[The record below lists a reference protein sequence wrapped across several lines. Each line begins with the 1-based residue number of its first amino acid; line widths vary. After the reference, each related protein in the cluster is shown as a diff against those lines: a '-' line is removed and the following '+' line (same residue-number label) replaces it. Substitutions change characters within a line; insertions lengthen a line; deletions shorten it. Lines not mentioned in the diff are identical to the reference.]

1 VNRRIPTRGA
11 AAAPDVASTHS
22 GATLQGGATTPV
34 VAIIGRPNV
43 GKSMLFNRITKSRR
57 AIVEDVPGVTRDRQY
72 AETTWRGR
80 RFRVV
85 DTGGLRTGAADRLG
99 AQVRK
104 QVQAAIADASV
115 VLLVVDARDGLVAED
130 SEIAEMARRA
140 HVPVLLVAN
149 KVDDAS
155 GEAAA
160 LEFHALG
167 LGTPF
172 PVSAYHGRGTGD
184 LLDAVVALLP
194 EAADG
199 AEPAAGIAV
208 AIVGRPNVG
217 KSSLINALLGEE
229 RVVVD
234 ATPGTTRDAIDSL
247 LVRADKRYV
256 LIDTAGLRRRA
267 RVERGIESFSAAR
280 TRQAIERA
288 DVAVLV
294 LDATEPIADQDQRI
308 GRAIA
313 DAGCGVVIALNKWDL
328 VTRSA
333 RSDRRRDTA
342 LRHAL
347 RFLDYAAIVA
357 TSATTGLGLDELFQ
371 TIDRVAE
378 NHRTRIGT
386 GVLNR
391 VVADAV
397 AAHEP
402 PADRSGRRLKIY
414 YATQPARRPPTV
426 VLFVN
431 EPSRL
436 PDAYLRFL
444 GHAIR
449 QAVDLSGVPLRFIVR
464 RRRGEEDRA

>member
-1 VNRRIPTRGA
+1 VKTSHPTPEVDPTSV
-11 AAAPDVASTHS
+11 AP
-22 GATLQGGATTPV
+22 ATDGGGTTPV
-34 VAIIGRPNV
+34 VTIIGRPNV
-43 GKSMLFNRITKSRR
+43 GKSMLFNRLTKTRR
-57 AIVEDVPGVTRDRQY
+57 AIVEDVPGVTRDRLY

-85 DTGGLRTGAADRLG
+85 DTGGLQTGAADHLIT
-99 AQVRK
+99 QVRK
-104 QVQAAIADASV
+104 QAQAAIADASV
-115 VLLVVDARDGLVAED
+115 VLLVVDARDGLVAQD
-130 SEIAEMARRA
+130 NEIAEMARRA

-155 GEAAA
+155 WEAAA
-160 LEFHALG
+160 HEFHALG
-167 LGTPF
+167 LGPPF

-194 EAADG
+194 EAGDE
-199 AEPAAGIAV
+199 AEPTTSIAV

-217 KSSLINALLGEE
+217 KSSLVNALLGEE

-234 ATPGTTRDAIDSL
+234 PTPGTTRDAIDTP
-247 LVRADKRYV
+247 LVRDDKRYV

-280 TRQAIERA
+280 TKQAIERA

-294 LDATEPIADQDQRI
+294 LDATETVADQDQRI

-328 VTRSA
+328 VNRSA
-333 RSDRRRDTA
+333 RSDRRRDVA

-378 NHRTRIGT
+378 SHRLRIGT

-391 VVADAV
+391 IVGDAV
-397 AAHEP
+397 QAHEP

-436 PDAYLRFL
+436 ADAYRRYLE
-444 GHAIR
+444 GAIR
-449 QAVDLSGVPLRFIVR
+449 KSVDLFGVPLKVIVR
-464 RRRGEEDRA
+464 RRRGEGDRA